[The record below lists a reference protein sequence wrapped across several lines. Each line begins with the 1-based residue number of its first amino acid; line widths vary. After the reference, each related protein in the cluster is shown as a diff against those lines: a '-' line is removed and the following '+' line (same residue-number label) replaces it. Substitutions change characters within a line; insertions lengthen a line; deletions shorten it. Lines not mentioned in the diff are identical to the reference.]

1 MVMVDLASIPALGTT
16 PVPGDL
22 PAGESLR
29 YDPDYEALSA
39 EMGKLG
45 TPDASTIDWKLV
57 TNRSV
62 SLLERTKDLFL
73 ASAMTHGLL
82 LMHGMAGYAAG
93 LKAMHGMVT
102 TFWDGLLPAK
112 NRMRARTSAFS
123 WLSERADA
131 YFADPA
137 NAKAL
142 DAVHVLAA
150 AATAE
155 ELFAYCTPDKL
166 EGEDSGLGGLLR
178 NLREAKEK
186 VGGSAPAASESGD
199 AGAGSDAGGSASS
212 SGSSAGGKSMTIN
225 IPAAGAALNPA
236 GVIATRDEAF
246 RRLAELADFFIRAE
260 PLSPVGHLLLRAS
273 NWGKMSYKDLYMEL
287 LAQNRDGR
295 AMLMDALGIKREE
308 GSES

>member
-1 MVMVDLASIPALGTT
+1 MVDLASIPALGTT

-39 EMGKLG
+39 EMAKLG

-57 TNRSV
+57 TNRAA

-73 ASAMTHGLL
+73 VAALSHGLL
-82 LMHGMAGYAAG
+82 VTQGMAGYAAG
-93 LKAMHGMVT
+93 LKAMHGLVT

-123 WLSERADA
+123 WLSERAEA
-131 YFADPA
+131 YFGDAA
-137 NAKAL
+137 NTSSM
-142 DAVHVLAA
+142 DAAQVIAA

-155 ELFAYCTPDKL
+155 ELFTFCSPDKL

-178 NLREAKEK
+178 CLREAKEK
-186 VGGSAPAASESGD
+186 VGGGAPASSEASDSG
-199 AGAGSDAGGSASS
+199 GAASS
-212 SGSSAGGKSMTIN
+212 STSAGGKAMTIN
-225 IPAAGAALNPA
+225 VPSGGAALNPA

-308 GSES
+308 SSES